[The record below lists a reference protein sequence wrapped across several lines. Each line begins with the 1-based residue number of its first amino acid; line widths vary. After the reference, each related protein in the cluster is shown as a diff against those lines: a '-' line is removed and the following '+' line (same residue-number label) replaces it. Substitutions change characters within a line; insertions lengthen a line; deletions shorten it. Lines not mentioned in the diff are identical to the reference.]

1 MEADPDAEE
10 GEEGQEKPPPKV
22 VLTPISICGV
32 TGALSTTASDADA
45 DADAD
50 AATVEGE
57 EESANKKAT
66 GTAID
71 SHLDLFLRTISH
83 YCVISGPTSGTIGC
97 FGVGREIGSQ

>member
-32 TGALSTTASDADA
+32 TGALSTTASASDA

-50 AATVEGE
+50 AATVESE
-57 EESANKKAT
+57 EPQYGA
-66 GTAID
+66 
-71 SHLDLFLRTISH
+71 R
-83 YCVISGPTSGTIGC
+83 PTCRLCSY
-97 FGVGREIGSQ
+97 RR